1 MQLDVFNTK
10 GEKVSKLKVRDDVFA
25 VPVNEAV
32 VHQALVAQ
40 LANKRQGT
48 VDTQTRGEV
57 KRSSRKLHAQKHTGR
72 ARRGAADSPLL
83 VGGGITFGPHP
94 RSFRQQ
100 LPKKMRRL
108 AIKSCLSDKAGAGL
122 LTVVDK
128 FDIDQPKTRD
138 MERILVALGIG
149 TKVLIATTE
158 QDENLIISAKNL
170 PAVKTVPARQL
181 NVADLLSY
189 TALLMST
196 DSVKLVE
203 DLWGAKDTSD
213 KAPGKAKVKN

>member
-10 GEKVSKLKVRDDVFA
+10 GEKVSKIKLRDDVFA
-25 VPVNEAV
+25 VAFNEAV

-40 LANKRQGT
+40 LANNRQGT

-72 ARRGAADSPLL
+72 ARRGAADSPVL

-108 AIKSCLSDKAGAGL
+108 AIKSCLSDKAAAGL
-122 LTVVDK
+122 LTIVDK
-128 FDIDQPKTRD
+128 FGVEQPRTK
-138 MERILVALGIG
+138 EVEGILIALSIG
-149 TKVLIATTE
+149 TKVLIATNKG
-158 QDENLIISAKNL
+158 DENLIISARNL
-170 PAVKTVPARQL
+170 EGVKTIPAGQL

-189 TALLMST
+189 KTLLMST
-196 DSVKLVE
+196 DSVKVIE
-203 DLWGAKDTSD
+203 QLWGD
-213 KAPGKAKVKN
+213 KESREKTPAKAK

>member
-10 GEKVSKLKVRDDVFA
+10 GEKVSKIKLRDDVFA
-25 VPVNEAV
+25 VPANEAV

-40 LANKRQGT
+40 LANNRQGT

-108 AIKSCLSDKAGAGL
+108 AIKSCLSDKAGAGQ
-122 LTVVDK
+122 LTIVDK
-128 FDIDQPKTRD
+128 FGVEQPRTKD
-138 MERILVALGIG
+138 VEGILIALGIG
-149 TKVLIATTE
+149 TKVLIATNKG
-158 QDENLIISAKNL
+158 DENLIISARNL
-170 PAVKTVPARQL
+170 EGVKTVPVVQL

-189 TALLMST
+189 KTLLMST
-196 DSVKLVE
+196 DSVKVIE
-203 DLWGAKDTSD
+203 QLWGDKDSMEKTP
-213 KAPGKAKVKN
+213 AKAK